1 MNQMQ
6 SGGPGG
12 DPRWWPMIQ
21 AMYDA
26 LGVTYT
32 PPNADGTGTSVGG

>member
-12 DPRWWPMIQ
+12 DPRWWPMLT

-26 LGVTYT
+26 ADVPFT
-32 PPNADGTGTSVGG
+32 PPKAEGTGTSVG

>member
-1 MNQMQ
+1 MNQM
-6 SGGPGG
+6 SAGGPGG

-26 LGVTYT
+26 IGVNYT
-32 PPNADGTGTSVGG
+32 PPSANGEGTTVGG